1 MSPGSPVVKDHPQ
14 DGWASSSSEAPPG
27 PDTEVEKEEM
37 GAGGAGPK
45 HWKICRK
52 HKEDQNESESL

>member
-1 MSPGSPVVKDHPQ
+1 MKDHPQ

-27 PDTEVEKEEM
+27 PDMEVEKEEM
-37 GAGGAGPK
+37 GAEGAGPK